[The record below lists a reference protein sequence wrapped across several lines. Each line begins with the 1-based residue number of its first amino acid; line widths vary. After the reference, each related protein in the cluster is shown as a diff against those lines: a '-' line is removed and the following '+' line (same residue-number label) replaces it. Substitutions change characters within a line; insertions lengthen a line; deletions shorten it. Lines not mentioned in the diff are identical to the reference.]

1 MFNDDDD
8 DDYGYGA
15 PRRRFKKK
23 APKPQSQPQAPQEK
37 IIKEVIIPEIITVQD
52 LANRMAEKSS
62 DVIKKLMSLGVMA
75 TLIRRLMPI
84 RRRLSLKKWGI
95 NLNAWPKAMLRK
107 A

>member
-52 LANRMAEKSS
+52 LANRMAEKALMLSKA
-62 DVIKKLMSLGVMA
+62 DVLG
-75 TLIRRLMPI
+75 RY
-84 RRRLSLKKWGI
+84 GDD
-95 NLNAWPKAMLRK
+95 
-107 A
+107 